1 MREMMIDATVFT
13 VSALGVSTVGFIAGI
28 FWNTYK
34 TRDELTKDAKGIE
47 ERLGA
52 KMFAESKKN
61 DDALARIHARLD
73 GMKDDQQRTID
84 GVRDTMS
91 NQYVDNRYFA
101 AVTEKIMNMLQNVEG
116 KVDSLAKRFDDIIIH
131 QKK

>member
-1 MREMMIDATVFT
+1 MMIDATVFT

>member
-1 MREMMIDATVFT
+1 MIDATVFT